1 MDRTSGIAAIKA
13 SDPQFDEEAFRG
25 RVQQAF
31 MALQQAWQGRDLSA
45 SRPFM
50 SPGLYLGW
58 SSQVQQLIDLHK
70 RNVLEGLRMDG
81 IDVVKVVHGTALDD
95 VTVKVTATCAD
106 YEVDEQT
113 GKMIF
118 GSRSRSQFSEYWT
131 FQRSV
136 GVQTT
141 EKSILDK
148 VCPNCGAP
156 LDINQVGECRYCKAA
171 VTSGRFDWV
180 LSRIEQE
187 NEYSG

>member
-31 MALQQAWQGRDLSA
+31 MALQQAWQERDLSA

-70 RNVLEGLRMDG
+70 KNVLEGLRMDG

>member
-1 MDRTSGIAAIKA
+1 M
-13 SDPQFDEEAFRG
+13 
-25 RVQQAF
+25 RVF
-31 MALQQAWQGRDLSA
+31 ILKEGKEYNQGVA
-45 SRPFM
+45 
-50 SPGLYLGW
+50 Y
-58 SSQVQQLIDLHK
+58 
-70 RNVLEGLRMDG
+70 
-81 IDVVKVVHGTALDD
+81 LDD
-95 VTVKVTATCAD
+95 GTMVVVDNARKMIGKTIDISVTSVLQTTA
-106 YEVDEQT
+106 

-118 GSRSRSQFSEYWT
+118 GSKSPSQFSEYWT

-141 EKSILDK
+141 GRSVLDK

-156 LDINQVGECRYCKAA
+156 LEINQVGECRYCKAA